1 MSELTS
7 WGKHIFQWGADY
19 VIQAI
24 WDKLPFHSAE
34 ILEISTVFAL
44 VVHAQI
50 TAHFGE
56 LLMVGKFKSMKTNI
70 LKFMKIK

>member
-7 WGKHIFQWGADY
+7 QRKHIFLWGADY

-24 WDKLPFHSAE
+24 WDKLPVHSAE

-50 TAHFGE
+50 TAHFGK
-56 LLMVGKFKSMKTNI
+56 LKFKSMK
-70 LKFMKIK
+70 IKY